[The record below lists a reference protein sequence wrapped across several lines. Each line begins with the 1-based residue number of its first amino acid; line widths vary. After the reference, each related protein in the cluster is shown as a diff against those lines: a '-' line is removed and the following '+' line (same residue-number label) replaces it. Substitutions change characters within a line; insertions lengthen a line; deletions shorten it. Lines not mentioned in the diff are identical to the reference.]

1 MRSWA
6 FQAGSFLF
14 FTFVFVVFYAI
25 AWSVILG
32 IRDNY
37 YRYAQ
42 KASLQWTGPRKAA
55 RPRPRKA
62 VLILSLLTLAV
73 LTSWL
78 VVAFII
84 FP

>member
-14 FTFVFVVFYAI
+14 FTLVFVVFYAI
-25 AWSVILG
+25 AWSVALG

-37 YRYAQ
+37 HRYAQ
-42 KASLQWTGPRKAA
+42 KASLQWTGPRKGAG
-55 RPRPRKA
+55 PRPRKA

-78 VVAFII
+78 VVTFII

>member
-1 MRSWA
+1 MRSFA
-6 FQAGSFLF
+6 FQVGSFLF
-14 FTFVFVVFYAI
+14 FTFVFTVFYAI

-37 YRYAQ
+37 HRYAQ

-55 RPRPRKA
+55 RPRPRKGF
-62 VLILSLLTLAV
+62 LILSLLALAV

-78 VVAFII
+78 VVTFVI